1 MGQQLIPWKTGSG
14 NIIMTFTGY
23 GNETVT
29 VTSDEN
35 NLRTS
40 RSQTITFKTTS
51 GGVVSRQVTVTQ
63 AAKPSNFRLS
73 DGKFLKLSDGK
84 YFNVRED

>member
-1 MGQQLIPWKTGSG
+1 MAQHIIPWNTGDG
-14 NIIMTFTGY
+14 NIILTFTGQ

-35 NLRTS
+35 NLRTA
-40 RSQTITFKTTS
+40 RSQTIVFKTTL
-51 GGVVSRQVTVTQ
+51 GGVVTREVTVNQ

-73 DGKFLKLSDGK
+73 DGTFFKTSDGK